1 MPFQLPVRRLA
12 CLLLCTAL
20 ATAAGCGGKRTIP
33 TREGEM
39 PEWMGTIRDL
49 RTFPQDLRPFARKA
63 GGSAP
68 LLTEREQR
76 IQDERFNRI
85 FFGPWDMLKTS
96 VKRRDMIAPLRRA
109 RGYKYDGVRW
119 TQEEWNAIARNAN
132 GDHFPSMRANA
143 ITVRYTDLREVPT
156 HMPRY
161 AEPTPDP
168 RANPFDYNQYS
179 LLPVGTP
186 LLIAHSSRD
195 GQWFYVETPVAAGW
209 VDARDAAFT
218 GEDFQTRYRQR
229 PLAALLRDKVRLDGT
244 QAAYAH
250 IGALLPLAS
259 STPSLTPPPEGGKAA
274 GSPKTA
280 TRPETGT
287 EPRWTVLVPE
297 KGPDGYARLTRASLS
312 LQEAAPKPLPLTPDA
327 LASVGN
333 VMMGQRYGWGGAFG
347 NRDCSAL
354 TRELFTPFGIWLPRN
369 SLAQCRTGK
378 QISLEG
384 LTPKA
389 KERALLEKG
398 SPFLSLVWMRGHIML
413 YVGPHNGRPA
423 IFHNAWGV
431 RVVNGDDDN
440 ARFVLGRAVVTSLT
454 PGAELPNLYRKTTF
468 VDRLR
473 KISTLPGDRD

>member
-1 MPFQLPVRRLA
+1 MSFRLPVRHLA
-12 CLLLCTAL
+12 CLLLCAAL
-20 ATAAGCGGKRTIP
+20 TSAAGCGGKRAIP

-39 PEWMGTIRDL
+39 PEWMGSVRDL
-49 RTFPQDLRPFARKA
+49 QTFPQDLRPFARKA
-63 GGSAP
+63 GGDTP
-68 LLTEREQR
+68 LLTAMEQR
-76 IQDERFNRI
+76 LQDARFNRI

-96 VKRRDMIAPLRRA
+96 VKRREMNAPLRKA
-109 RGYKYDGVRW
+109 RGYKYDGVRL
-119 TQEEWNAIARNAN
+119 TQAEWDALARNAG
-132 GDHFPSMRANA
+132 GDHFPSMRAHG
-143 ITVRYTDLREVPT
+143 ITVRYTDLREIPT

-186 LLIAHSSRD
+186 LLIAHRSRD
-195 GQWFYVETPVAAGW
+195 GQWYYVETPVAAGW
-209 VDARDAAFT
+209 VDARDTALVS
-218 GEDFQTRYRQR
+218 EDFQTRYRQR
-229 PLAALLRDKVRLDGT
+229 PLAAVLRDKVRLDGT
-244 QAAYAH
+244 QTAYAH

-259 STPSLTPPPEGGKAA
+259 STPFVPRATEGNA
-274 GSPKTA
+274 SE
-280 TRPETGT
+280 RPDP
-287 EPRWTVLVPE
+287 EPRWAVLVPE

-312 LQEAAPKPLPLTPDA
+312 VQDASPKPLPLTPDA
-327 LASVGN
+327 LARLGN

-378 QISLEG
+378 QFSLDG
-384 LTPKA
+384 LTPKE
-389 KERALLEKG
+389 KERALLQNG
-398 SPFLSLVWMRGHIML
+398 RPFLSLVWMRGHITL

-423 IFHNAWGV
+423 IFHNAWGI

-440 ARFVLGRAVVTSLT
+440 ARLVLGRAVVTSIT

-468 VDRLR
+468 ADRIR
-473 KISTLPGDRD
+473 AISTLPGDRD